1 MTKESVIEG
10 CLLGC
15 AMGDSIGL
23 PFEGLAPKRIARRL
37 KLPLEHHLVF
47 GRGMVSDDT
56 DHTVFVAQALIEAGV
71 DAEKFGRVLAN
82 RLKCWLLCFPA
93 GCGLA
98 TLRSIVRLYCGV
110 PSSRSGVVSA
120 GNGAA
125 MRSALIGV
133 VHAENADVRTRFVEA
148 SSHITHR
155 DPRAVFGAKA
165 VADLAAFLTL
175 NQVRPSL
182 AQLEQILG
190 DSGTGPDW
198 DEAVQRTLA
207 ACELGNLDLALTDR
221 GRQKGVSGYVLETIP
236 AAVAAWFIHFG
247 DFRATIES
255 VVQLGGDTDTVGS
268 IAGSLAGISC
278 GRAGIPETWLHGLV
292 DRPHGV
298 AYLSN
303 LARQLGTGSS
313 TDAKFSWALLPRGV
327 VFTAIVLFHGFLR
340 LIPGR

>member
-1 MTKESVIEG
+1 
-10 CLLGC
+10 
-15 AMGDSIGL
+15 MGDSIGL
-23 PFEGLAPKRIARRL
+23 PFEGLAPKLIARRL

-56 DHTVFVAQALIEAGV
+56 DHTVFVAQALIEAG
-71 DAEKFGRVLAN
+71 DNAEKFGRVLAN

-98 TLRSIVRLYCGV
+98 TLRSILRLYCGV
-110 PSSRSGVVSA
+110 PRSRSGVVSA

-133 VHAENADVRTRFVEA
+133 VYAQDADLRARFVEA

-165 VADLAAFLTL
+165 VAELAAFLTMS
-175 NQVRPSL
+175 QDRPSL
-182 AQLEQILG
+182 AQLEQILR

-198 DEAVQRTLA
+198 EEAVQRTLA
-207 ACELGNLDLALTDR
+207 ACGSGNLDLALTDR

-236 AAVAAWFIHFG
+236 AAVAAWYIHFG
-247 DFRATIES
+247 DFRATIE
-255 VVQLGGDTDTVGS
+255 VVVRLGGDTDTVGS

-278 GRAGIPETWLHGLV
+278 GRAGIPETWLNRLV
-292 DRPHGV
+292 DLPHGV
-298 AYLSN
+298 DYLSG
-303 LARQLGTGSS
+303 LARQLGTR
-313 TDAKFSWALLPRGV
+313 TLAVAKFSWTLLPRGV
-327 VFTAIVLFHGFLR
+327 VFTAIVLVHGFRR
-340 LIPGR
+340 LIPGS

>member
-1 MTKESVIEG
+1 MTKESAIEG

-56 DHTVFVAQALIEAGV
+56 DHTVFVAQALIEAGN

-98 TLRSIVRLYCGV
+98 TLRSILRMYCGV

-133 VHAENADVRTRFVEA
+133 VHAEIADVRTRFVEA
-148 SSHITHR
+148 SSHVTRR
-155 DPRAVFGAKA
+155 DPRAVFGGMA
-165 VADLAAFLTL
+165 L
-175 NQVRPSL
+175 
-182 AQLEQILG
+182 
-190 DSGTGPDW
+190 
-198 DEAVQRTLA
+198 RT
-207 ACELGNLDLALTDR
+207 CR
-221 GRQKGVSGYVLETIP
+221 
-236 AAVAAWFIHFG
+236 
-247 DFRATIES
+247 
-255 VVQLGGDTDTVGS
+255 
-268 IAGSLAGISC
+268 GSLANWEPEARGWRSFPGPSC
-278 GRAGIPETWLHGLV
+278 RAG
-292 DRPHGV
+292 
-298 AYLSN
+298 S
-303 LARQLGTGSS
+303 
-313 TDAKFSWALLPRGV
+313 FSPRSC
-327 VFTAIVLFHGFLR
+327 
-340 LIPGR
+340 